1 MFLRYYILYNS
12 LVFND
17 LVICI
22 NLLVKPTNY
31 NSKNFLKEFHVKFDD
46 RTLKILIIKC
56 DFIHDILLFYLIP

>member
-12 LVFND
+12 LVFNN

-46 RTLKILIIKC
+46 RTLQILII
-56 DFIHDILLFYLIP
+56 

>member
-12 LVFND
+12 LVFNN

-46 RTLKILIIKC
+46 GTLKILIIKC